1 MFRKCHVWSSKD
13 HAELLN
19 AGFSGLICIP
29 GIFFF
34 YPFRNSQWNYFVRKD
49 LVFPAL
55 MFLLNII
62 SFRALMVSL
71 V

>member
-34 YPFRNSQWNYFVRKD
+34 FT
-49 LVFPAL
+49 
-55 MFLLNII
+55 LLEILNGII
-62 SFRALMVSL
+62 LLGKIWCSL
-71 V
+71 P